1 MATQVYPYL
10 MRYPLSK
17 LETRGLLSGVIF
29 ENGAWQKKSRPGPGQ
44 TRAEKQRALCLYF
57 VPDYLSPLLPRIL
70 G

>member
-29 ENGAWQKKSRPGPGQ
+29 ENGTWQKKSRPGPGQ
-44 TRAEKQRALCLYF
+44 TRAEKQSRNLLIVESIVSLLCA
-57 VPDYLSPLLPRIL
+57 
-70 G
+70 

>member
-29 ENGAWQKKSRPGPGQ
+29 ENGTWQKKSRPEPEQ
-44 TRAEKQRALCLYF
+44 TRAKKQSRNLIIVESIVSLFCT
-57 VPDYLSPLLPRIL
+57 
-70 G
+70 